1 MDYKTVSA
9 APEWIKSSKI
19 YIFIIFAFLILFP
32 ENIFAGNDAQG
43 ISWIFLTINCL
54 GGLALF
60 LYGMEIMSDS
70 LKKSAG
76 SKMKDILSK
85 VTQNRFSAL
94 LAGIFITATIQSSS
108 ATTAILISL
117 VQAELIKFTQ
127 TLGVI
132 LGADIGTTITVQLI
146 AFKFSEYLYGI
157 IALGFILK
165 ILGKKDHIKN
175 IGAIMLGFGLLF
187 LGMKTMSGTM
197 APLQQLPIITET
209 LKTLSNPILG
219 ILVVTFIAAI
229 IQASGA
235 FMGIIILLAGQGVIN
250 LEIAIPLMFG
260 ANIGTCITAGLARIG
275 TTPERKKRAK
285 SEAQFNF
292 SIERDIANAHTIF
305 NVALAFIFIFFTGA
319 FAWVVNKILPYKKEE
334 KVLDLRTQY
343 LDDKVLNTP
352 TVALQLARKEISR
365 MADLLEVMLSESII
379 LFTKKGEMK
388 DKLYPELSLI
398 EGLDRRENLIDF
410 LEDETGKY
418 LNKIGQQTITPAQFD
433 ETSGMRTILRKTER
447 IGDIIHRHIL
457 FLYYEKQKLKY
468 DFSPDGKKELLEF
481 NQKICEQLNRLQR
494 AFAQTDP
501 GEAKRITTEDQ
512 KYCLLSSKIEQQ
524 HKDRV
529 LKGIQES
536 KETHEIHW
544 KLLDAMKRI
553 NRHTC
558 EIADVILS
566 ANW

>member
-1 MDYKTVSA
+1 M
-9 APEWIKSSKI
+9 
-19 YIFIIFAFLILFP
+19 
-32 ENIFAGNDAQG
+32 FAGNDAQG

-219 ILVVTFIAAI
+219 ILAGTFITAI

-260 ANIGTCITAGLARIG
+260 ANIGTCITAGLASIG
-275 TTPERKKRAK
+275 TSREAKRVAIAHAIFK
-285 SEAQFNF
+285 IAGVAIFYFFIPQFIDLIRYLSAQFNF